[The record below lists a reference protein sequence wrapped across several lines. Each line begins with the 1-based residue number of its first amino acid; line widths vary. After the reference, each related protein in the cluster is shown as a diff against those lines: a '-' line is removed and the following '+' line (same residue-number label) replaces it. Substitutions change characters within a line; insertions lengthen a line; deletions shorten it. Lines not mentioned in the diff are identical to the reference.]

1 MKPKKEEKGREKS
14 LAERLLLRSL
24 LLSTNGGE
32 HGEIRGVKA
41 RNLLH
46 SIASRLS
53 VIHAHAVAEV
63 VGVQHIDDYYAL
75 CERGCGSGEGGTA
88 MAQTL

>member
-14 LAERLLLRSL
+14 LAERLLL
-24 LLSTNGGE
+24 STNDGE
-32 HGEIRGVKA
+32 HGEIRGVKV

-46 SIASRLS
+46 SIPSRLS